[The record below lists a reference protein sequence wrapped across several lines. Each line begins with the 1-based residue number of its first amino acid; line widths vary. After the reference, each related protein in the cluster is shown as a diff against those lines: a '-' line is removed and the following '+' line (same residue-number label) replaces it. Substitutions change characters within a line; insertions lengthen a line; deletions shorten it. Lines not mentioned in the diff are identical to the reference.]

1 MPCGTPK
8 SDSLFR
14 YKILTSKLTLN
25 QDTAHT
31 RCQSTEL
38 EESGRE
44 SKATSGFITNQSILK
59 EINPEYSLEGLMRKL
74 KLQYFGHLMRRAD
87 LLKKTLMLG
96 KTESK
101 RRREQQRL
109 RWLDSITKSMDTN
122 LSKVPKIVKD
132 KGAWCAA
139 AHGVTKS
146 QTRLND

>member
-74 KLQYFGHLMRRAD
+74 RLQYFSHLIRRAD

-122 LSKVPKIVKD
+122 LSKRREIVED
-132 KGAWCAA
+132 GGAWRALV
-139 AHGVTKS
+139 HGVAESWTPL
-146 QTRLND
+146 TD

>member
-96 KTESK
+96 KTESS
-101 RRREQQRL
+101 RR
-109 RWLDSITKSMDTN
+109 
-122 LSKVPKIVKD
+122 
-132 KGAWCAA
+132 G
-139 AHGVTKS
+139 
-146 QTRLND
+146 